1 MMDAMR
7 ILSRMPGERVL
18 VLISP
23 GFNVPGLDMT
33 DLRRVLAKADPSK
46 IVVNTLDIRGLYTP
60 DTHAPYTETSTTQ
73 ENLTG
78 IRQNLITQREQTL
91 GLITLAEQTG
101 GICFRD
107 SNDFTAGLKR
117 LGAAP
122 EVSYLLGFTPQNV
135 KMDGSYH
142 KLKVTVTRLN
152 RLGDPIYE
160 TQARRGY
167 FAPNEG
173 SDPREQSRDELQDAL
188 FSQDEIRDFPFELQT
203 QYLKKDPVGG
213 ELSILSRLQMN
224 NVPFRLV
231 AGRHVDSLTLATSI
245 FDANGNFVVGGQK
258 VLDLN
263 LVDASY
269 QKIVQAGLTVKTGF
283 DLKPGKYIVRQVVRD
298 SENSQMAARNGTAVV
313 PD

>member
-1 MMDAMR
+1 
-7 ILSRMPGERVL
+7 
-18 VLISP
+18 
-23 GFNVPGLDMT
+23 
-33 DLRRVLAKADPSK
+33 
-46 IVVNTLDIRGLYTP
+46 
-60 DTHAPYTETSTTQ
+60 
-73 ENLTG
+73 
-78 IRQNLITQREQTL
+78 
-91 GLITLAEQTG
+91 
-101 GICFRD
+101 
-107 SNDFTAGLKR
+107 
-117 LGAAP
+117 
-122 EVSYLLGFTPQNV
+122 
-135 KMDGSYH
+135 
-142 KLKVTVTRLN
+142 
-152 RLGDPIYE
+152 
-160 TQARRGY
+160 
-167 FAPNEG
+167 
-173 SDPREQSRDELQDAL
+173 LQDAL